1 MVIQETNLSIRTL
14 EAMTDEELIYYYQ
27 NGCKEA
33 VEVLVQRY
41 KKFVRTKIKASFFIG
56 ADKEDLVQEGMIG
69 LFKAICD
76 YNPEKETSF
85 KSFATLCITRQI
97 STAFKTVSRQ
107 KHMPL
112 NTSISLNIPIS
123 SKNAEEEEEN
133 ITLLDIIKISES
145 ITPEDE
151 LINQENLELLNS
163 YIVKSLSKLEWQ
175 VLKLY
180 TQGENYH
187 EIAGALDKPVKTIDN
202 ALQRIKKKLGYICKN
217 ELRSTLSMS

>member
-1 MVIQETNLSIRTL
+1 MMVIQEQNLSVKEL
-14 EAMTDEELIYYYQ
+14 ETMSDEELIGLYHNEY
-27 NGCKEA
+27 KES

-41 KKFVRTKIKASFFIG
+41 KKFVRAKIKANYFIG

-76 YNPEKETSF
+76 YNPNKETSF
-85 KSFATLCITRQI
+85 RSFAAICITRQV

-112 NTSISLNIPIS
+112 NTSISLNLPIS
-123 SKNAEEEEEN
+123 SKGADEEEEN
-133 ITLLDIIKISES
+133 ITLMDIIKNNEC

-151 LINQENLELLNS
+151 VINQENLEVLNS
-163 YIVKSLSKLEWQ
+163 YILKALSKLEWQ

-187 EIAGALDKPVKTIDN
+187 EIARVLDRPVKAIDN
-202 ALQRIKKKLGYICKN
+202 ALQRIKKKLGDIRKN
-217 ELRSTLSMS
+217 